1 MSGLF
6 SEWQPRY
13 AEVGISTFPV
23 REKVPAVRG
32 YLKIGVATSEQLALK
47 FSNDNA
53 FGFAC
58 KRNRLTILDVDTND
72 ERVFADALAKN
83 GPTPIIVRSGSGN
96 WQAWYRSSGEPRK
109 VRPDPSKPIDILGDG
124 FVVAP
129 PSEGSKAPYEF
140 VEGSLE
146 DIADLPKRVAAPHT
160 NLVYNRNTPSLS
172 ASSSSLSIGHD
183 GNRAKP
189 NETGKEG
196 TRNNELWRAA
206 MMMARQCDSLEQL
219 MAKTM
224 ETNKALPEPLSAE
237 EVLRIVASAWD
248 YESKGE
254 NWVGNQGRATMARE
268 EILAFQGSH
277 SLRLYL
283 LLKQSHRD
291 PQKIFAIS
299 QSEVGAM
306 LGIRQ
311 QHMSRYIGELMN
323 QGLISRVHT
332 GRGKGD
338 PHQYKF
344 GQKASLIG

>member
-23 REKVPAVRG
+23 REKKPAVKG
-32 YLKIGVATSEQLALK
+32 YLKLGVATSEQLALK
-47 FSNDNA
+47 FTNDNA

-83 GPTPIIVRSGSGN
+83 GPTPVIVRSGSGN
-96 WQAWYRSSGEPRK
+96 WQAWYRNNGEARK

-129 PSEGSKAPYEF
+129 PSVGSKAHYEF

-146 DIADLPKRVAAPHT
+146 DIADLPRRVIGPHT
-160 NLVYNRNTPSLS
+160 NLVYNRDTPSLC
-172 ASSSSLSIGHD
+172 LSPPSTTRQN
-183 GNRAKP
+183 GNRAEGNSTVKV
-189 NETGKEG
+189 G

-206 MMMARQCDSLEQL
+206 MIVARQCESLEQL

-224 ETNKALPEPLSAE
+224 ETNRAFPEPLPAE

-248 YESKGE
+248 YEARGE
-254 NWVGNQGRATMARE
+254 NWVGTQGRATMARE
-268 EILAFQGSH
+268 EILAFPGSH
-277 SLRLYL
+277 TLRLYL
-283 LLKQSHRD
+283 FLKQSHRD
-291 PQKIFAIS
+291 PKKIFAIS
-299 QSEVGAM
+299 QREVGDM
-306 LGIRQ
+306 LGVRQ
-311 QHMSRYIGELMN
+311 QHMSRHIRELIDEGYISKVYSGK
-323 QGLISRVHT
+323 
-332 GRGKGD
+332 GKGD
-338 PHQYKF
+338 PHQYQFSK
-344 GQKASLIG
+344 KAFPVG

>member
-13 AEVGISTFPV
+13 AEIGISTFPV
-23 REKVPAVRG
+23 RKKKPAVKG
-32 YLKIGVATSEQLALK
+32 YLKLGAATSEQLALK
-47 FSNDNA
+47 FTNDNA

-72 ERVFADALAKN
+72 ENVFADALAEN
-83 GPTPIIVRSGSGN
+83 GPTPVIVRSGSGN
-96 WQAWYRSSGEPRK
+96 WQAWYRNNGEPRK
-109 VRPDPSKPIDILGDG
+109 VRPDPTKPIDILGDG

-140 VEGSLE
+140 VEGSLD
-146 DIADLPKRVAAPHT
+146 DIANLPRRATGPHT
-160 NLVYNRNTPSLS
+160 SLVYNRDTPSLC
-172 ASSSSLSIGHD
+172 LSPLPKGRVE
-183 GNRAKP
+183 NPAER
-189 NETGKEG
+189 NETGKVG
-196 TRNNELWRAA
+196 TRNNELWRTA
-206 MMMARQCDSLEQL
+206 MILARQSNSLEQL

-224 ETNKALPEPLSAE
+224 ETNRAFPEPLPAE
-237 EVLRIVASAWD
+237 EVLRIVASAWE
-248 YESKGE
+248 YEARGE
-254 NWVGNQGRATMARE
+254 NWVGSQGRATMARE
-268 EILAFQGSH
+268 EILAFPGSH
-277 SLRLYL
+277 TLRLYL

-291 PQKIFAIS
+291 PEKIFAIS

-311 QHMSRYIGELMN
+311 QHMSRYIGELMD
-323 QGLISRVHT
+323 QGYIKRVHT

-344 GQKASLIG
+344 ASKASPIG